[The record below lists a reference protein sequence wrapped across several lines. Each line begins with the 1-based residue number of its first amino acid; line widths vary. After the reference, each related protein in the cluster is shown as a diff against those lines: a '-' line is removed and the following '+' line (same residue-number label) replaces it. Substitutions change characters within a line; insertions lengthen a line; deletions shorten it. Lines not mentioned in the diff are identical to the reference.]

1 MPERNGNDS
10 LWRER
15 YEEERRRNHELEAR
29 LQELVAS
36 RDQLVA
42 YAQDL
47 QRTYGQLRHQLQR
60 LTVLH
65 SLTTVIGGG
74 LRVEQVV
81 GSTVEGVRQLVA
93 AAVVRLQ
100 LEGEEPNQQVDEEAD
115 PAALQPALEA
125 VTEEVLR
132 SGTTSTASLVVQD
145 PSLAEARGAW
155 HVLGLPLRA
164 GGSTIGALVVVPPAG
179 RVFAGPDVQVLELVA
194 VTAAVAVRNARLYEE
209 TQRLAITDPM
219 TGVYNYRYFQRALED
234 EVQRARRIGYP
245 LGLLLADIDHF
256 KQFNDTY
263 GHLVGDQALQMVAR
277 TMQGRLRKT
286 DVIARYGGEEFM
298 VLLPNCQ
305 AADVLCVAEDLRR
318 AVARARLVVPTL
330 DHPVAIELSIGG
342 ASHAPA
348 EADALRLVREA
359 DEALYVAK
367 RQGRNRVHVQ
377 GCEIGERA

>member
-1 MPERNGNDS
+1 VPERNGNDS

-15 YEEERRRNHELEAR
+15 YEEERRRNLELEAR

-74 LRVEQVV
+74 LQVEQVV

-100 LEGEEPNQQVDEEAD
+100 LEGEEPSQRVEKEAD
-115 PAALQPALEA
+115 PAELLPALEA

-132 SGTTSTASLVVQD
+132 SGATSTASLVVQG
-145 PSLAEARGAW
+145 PAEARSAW

-179 RVFAGPDVQVLELVA
+179 RVFAGPDIQVLELVA
-194 VTAAVAVRNARLYEE
+194 VTAAAAVRNARLYEE

-318 AVARARLVVPTL
+318 AVARAQLVVPLL

-348 EADALRLVREA
+348 DADALRLVREA

-377 GCEIGERA
+377 GCEVGERA